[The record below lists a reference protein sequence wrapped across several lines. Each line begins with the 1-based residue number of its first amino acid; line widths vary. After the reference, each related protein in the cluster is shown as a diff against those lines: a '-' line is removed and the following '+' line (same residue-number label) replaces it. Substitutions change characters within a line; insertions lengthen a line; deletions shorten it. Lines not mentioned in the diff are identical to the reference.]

1 MKRNW
6 EKGGIVVRIHG
17 LYPTNSPYRLRKT
30 ERIKAR
36 DEREKSF
43 KVTEEDERGEKDENV
58 WQKVIARYDFTYA
71 LGEEVHEVAD
81 ELYEARLIE
90 KPIYLHLVFEA
101 KQKRTER
108 LNWIEYFKQLSTS
121 AQLAN
126 RLLQAE
132 QSRTVAQLLQR
143 LSA

>member
-1 MKRNW
+1 MK
-6 EKGGIVVRIHG
+6 IHG
-17 LYPTNSPYRLRKT
+17 LYSTNSPYRLRKT
-30 ERIKAR
+30 ERIKTR

-43 KVTEEDERGEKDENV
+43 KVTEEEDRGEKDEKV

-132 QSRTVAQLLQR
+132 QSRTVVQLLQR